1 MTITELIKELDK
13 YKNTYGD
20 LEVVIERMDCFRYAD
35 DAEDIVGLRIDKQ
48 YKRNVV
54 VLENDGYIQ

>member
-20 LEVVIERMDCFRYAD
+20 LEVVIEYMDCFRYAD

-54 VLENDGYIQ
+54 VLENNGYIQ